1 MPYPEDEA
9 QVLRRRADDDQREAI
24 RALMAQ
30 TQQLDVRQTRLET
43 ALADIANYVIRSE
56 QNYQAMQQQV
66 MALIEA
72 QTRTSQQVVGHMEA
86 EERVWEMIKT
96 TSEKLSGIES
106 AVSHISGSA
115 TGQIDNLKVA
125 VGAMVITALGFAGYV
140 MTRIHP

>member
-1 MPYPEDEA
+1 MPTPETEA
-9 QVLRRRADDDQREAI
+9 QLLRRRADEDQREAI
-24 RALMAQ
+24 RALIAH
-30 TQQLDVRQTRLET
+30 TQQLDQRQTRLET

-56 QNYQAMQQQV
+56 QTYQNMQQQII
-66 MALIEA
+66 ALIEA

-86 EERVWEMIKT
+86 EEHVWELIKT

-125 VGAMVITALGFAGYV
+125 VGAMVVTALGFAGYV
-140 MTRIHP
+140 MTRLHP